1 MTTINP
7 SDEFNW
13 LAIAAELKAISQAGK
28 EFAKTDYE
36 KERHERI
43 EWIAAQI
50 LAKHTDLE
58 ADEIRMMLQQ
68 DCGYPTPKVDCRGV
82 IFKDNKVLL
91 VKEIADGGWTFP
103 GGWCDIGM
111 TASENVIRE
120 VREESGFEVRVVKL
134 LAVFDRNTQG
144 HTPPYPFDIY
154 KLFFLCEIIGGQAKT
169 SNETSDV
176 QFFGEDEIPS
186 LSRGRTLPHEIKRF
200 FEHLCNPN
208 LPTDYD

>member
-1 MTTINP
+1 MTATNP
-7 SDEFNW
+7 SDPFNW
-13 LAIAAELKAISQAGK
+13 LSIATELKAISQAGK
-28 EFAKTDYE
+28 EFAKTEYE

-58 ADEIRMMLQQ
+58 VDEIRMMLQQ

-91 VKEIADGGWTFP
+91 VKEIADGGWTLP
-103 GGWCDIGM
+103 GGWCDIGL

-120 VREESGFEVRVVKL
+120 VWEESGFEVRVVKL
-134 LAVFDRNTQG
+134 LGLFDRHRQG

-154 KLFFLCEIIGGQAKT
+154 KMFFLCEITGGEAKS

-176 QFFGEDEIPS
+176 RFFGEDQIPP
-186 LSRGRTLPHEIKRF
+186 LSKGRTLEHEIKRF
-200 FEHLCNPN
+200 FEHLRNPN